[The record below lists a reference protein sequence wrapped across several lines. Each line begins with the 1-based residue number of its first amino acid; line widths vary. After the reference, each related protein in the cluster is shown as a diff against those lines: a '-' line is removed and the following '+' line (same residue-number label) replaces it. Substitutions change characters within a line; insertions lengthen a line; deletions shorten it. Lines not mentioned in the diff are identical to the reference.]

1 MPPRKRIIGR
11 PQIVTSAFYLGCV
24 VLALAMSGLTHYIN
38 SRPFVVA
45 QATDQEEA
53 LSKSLDAYTA
63 MNNLLTTLATG
74 LLAGLGLFLTSRP
87 KRRYPARDL
96 WPAAI
101 SAVCVCVSL
110 YWGYISSQN
119 VEWAIE
125 TIGEILGLDQIQ
137 LPRQLQ
143 CFTML
148 LGVVFF
154 ADFVRRDLTRVD

>member
-1 MPPRKRIIGR
+1 MDSTKRSTGR
-11 PQIVTSAFYLGCV
+11 PKINGTVFYVGCIIVAV
-24 VLALAMSGLTHYIN
+24 AMWGLTHYIN
-38 SRPFVVA
+38 LKPFVVA
-45 QATDQEEA
+45 QGGDPAAA
-53 LSKSLDAYTA
+53 LSKALDAYAA
-63 MNNLLTTLATG
+63 MNNLLTTLSTG

-87 KRRYPARDL
+87 KQRYDAREL

-101 SAVCVCVSL
+101 SALCVCVSL

-125 TIGEILGLDQIQ
+125 NSIGSLDLDKIQ

-143 CFTML
+143 CFAML

-154 ADFVRRDLTRVD
+154 ADFVRRDVVKGG

>member
-1 MPPRKRIIGR
+1 
-11 PQIVTSAFYLGCV
+11 
-24 VLALAMSGLTHYIN
+24 
-38 SRPFVVA
+38 
-45 QATDQEEA
+45 
-53 LSKSLDAYTA
+53 
-63 MNNLLTTLATG
+63 
-74 LLAGLGLFLTSRP
+74 
-87 KRRYPARDL
+87 L

-125 TIGEILGLDQIQ
+125 TIGENLGLDQIQ